1 MITSLDK
8 IQHFGNVAPLL
19 EKRWKA
25 FCELGDILRL
35 TDAELPRGDR
45 RGLINR
51 GFPAFEAERLRA
63 IEDKTIAYH
72 GEIRQRVAC
81 AQAETQKT
89 TEKSAEA
96 IILKYLDRYS
106 SHLFGHPLLIEDGN
120 ILAVVERTNNVAEHF
135 FGADKQKLRRML
147 GRANL
152 GRDLEDQPAQ
162 AVLVSNLNHPDYVK
176 ITCGSLENLPTA
188 FADLGRRK
196 VKNQSTL
203 QRSNKDTELM
213 KYICAMIA
221 DEKVLNQ
228 ENYN

>member
-1 MITSLDK
+1 MDK
-8 IQHFGNVAPLL
+8 VEHFGSVAPLL
-19 EKRWKA
+19 EKSWKA
-25 FCELGDILRL
+25 FCELRDILRL

-45 RGLINR
+45 RGLINK
-51 GFPAFEAERLRA
+51 GIPALEAERLHE
-63 IEDKTIAYH
+63 IEEKTTAYH
-72 GEIRQRVAC
+72 EEIRQRVAY
-81 AQAETQKT
+81 AQAESQKT
-89 TEKSAEA
+89 TEKSAES

-106 SHLFGHPLLIEDGN
+106 SHLFGHPLLIDNGN

-135 FGADKQKLRRML
+135 FGTDKQKLRRRL

-176 ITCGSLENLPTA
+176 IMCGSLENLPSA
-188 FADLGRRK
+188 FAEICRGK
-196 VKNQSTL
+196 INKESTL

-221 DEKVLNQ
+221 DEKTLNQ
-228 ENYN
+228 RNYN